1 MTFKEINCKYGFIG
15 DNLDLKE
22 NISLIVDKD
31 GKILEMNYDNPKN
44 FIDLSENSKI
54 FLMIPGLINSH
65 IHIVDA
71 FAKEKGFNKNLSEIV
86 APPNGFKHKLLNTT
100 SSEIKS
106 YGIKKAVL
114 EMFSN
119 GITSFMD
126 FRERGFDGI
135 NLLKTALQ
143 NFPINHLIFGRF
155 MDDSEIPIIF
165 EEADGIGLSSYK
177 SLSITIK
184 DQLRLYKKKYNKPI
198 ACHDAEAK
206 RDEKVF
212 NEIINDELIDIII
225 HGTQYLKEDLQL
237 IKNKKISLVLCPR
250 SNGYFGVGFPP
261 IIEILK
267 LKIPISL
274 GTDNLM
280 VNNTDLFEEI
290 RYLYRISRILGRE
303 NEGIEL
309 DGKNLLKMITINAAR
324 NFNIDQNIGSIEKG
338 KNADLCIIDLSDPN
352 FFSYKIDSN
361 EIFALIAQRTKSEN
375 IKKLYIKGELV
386 FERN

>member
-1 MTFKEINCKYGFIG
+1 MTFKEIKCKYGFIG

-22 NISLIVDKD
+22 NISLKITDE
-31 GKILEMNYDNPKN
+31 GKISEIYYDNPRD
-44 FIDLSENSKI
+44 FINLSKNSKI

-71 FAKEKGFNKNLSEIV
+71 FAKEKGFNKNLFEIV
-86 APPNGFKHKLLNTT
+86 APPDGLKHKLLKTT

-126 FRERGFDGI
+126 FRESGIEGI
-135 NLLKTALQ
+135 NLLKIALQ
-143 NFPINHLIFGRF
+143 NFSINYLIFGRF
-155 MDDSEIPIIF
+155 MDDLEIPIVF
-165 EEADGIGLSSYK
+165 EKADGIGLSSYRD
-177 SLSITIK
+177 LSIKTK
-184 DQLRLYKKKYNKPI
+184 EQLRLYKKNFNKPI

-206 RDEKVF
+206 RDEKIF
-212 NEIINDELIDIII
+212 NEIISDDLIDIII

-237 IKNKKISLVLCPR
+237 IKNKKVSLVLCPR
-250 SNGYFGVGFPP
+250 SNGYFGLGFPP

-290 RYLYRISRILGRE
+290 RYLYRFARILGRK
-303 NEGIEL
+303 NEDIEL
-309 DGKNLLKMITINAAR
+309 DGKILLKMITINAAR
-324 NFNIDQNIGSIEKG
+324 NFNIDQNIGSIKKG
-338 KNADLCIIDLSDPN
+338 KNADLCMIDLSDSN

-361 EIFALIAQRTKSEN
+361 EIFALISQRTKSEN
-375 IKKLYIKGELV
+375 IKKVYIKGELV

>member
-22 NISLIVDKD
+22 NISLKITDE
-31 GKILEMNYDNPKN
+31 GKISEIYYDNPRD
-44 FIDLSENSKI
+44 FIDLSKNSKI

-71 FAKEKGFNKNLSEIV
+71 FAKEKGFNKNLFEIV
-86 APPNGFKHKLLNTT
+86 APPDGLKHKLLKTT

-126 FRERGFDGI
+126 FRESGIEGI
-135 NLLKTALQ
+135 NLLKIALQ
-143 NFPINHLIFGRF
+143 NFSINYLIFGRF
-155 MDDSEIPIIF
+155 MDDLEIPIVF
-165 EEADGIGLSSYK
+165 EKADGIGLSSYRD
-177 SLSITIK
+177 LSIKTK
-184 DQLRLYKKKYNKPI
+184 EQLRLYKKKFNKPI

-206 RDEKVF
+206 RDEKIF
-212 NEIINDELIDIII
+212 NEIISDDLIDIII

-237 IKNKKISLVLCPR
+237 IKNKKVSLVLCPR
-250 SNGYFGVGFPP
+250 SNGYFGLGFPP

-290 RYLYRISRILGRE
+290 RYLYRFARILGRK
-303 NEGIEL
+303 NEDIEL
-309 DGKNLLKMITINAAR
+309 DGKILLKMITINAAR
-324 NFNIDQNIGSIEKG
+324 NFNIDQNIGSIKKG
-338 KNADLCIIDLSDPN
+338 KNADFCMIDLSDSN

-361 EIFALIAQRTKSEN
+361 EIFALISQRTKSEN
-375 IKKLYIKGELV
+375 IKKVYIKGELV